1 MFEGCAGGGGRFDA
15 GMLYYF
21 PQSWCSDDTDPIHR
35 LKIQYGTSFGY
46 PPAAMGSHVSA
57 SPNHQSGRS
66 TPLAT
71 RAIVAMSG
79 TFGYELDLQ
88 TLSDEEKEQ
97 VRSQI
102 HTYRSLQPL
111 LLQGRY
117 DRLTDAAT
125 DRHFTAW
132 QLTAADQSTAVINL
146 VVLDPQANPWPI
158 HIRPRHLD
166 PKACYRDSLTGR
178 VCSGAALCHAGL
190 TLPALMGTYP
200 AVQITLERT
209 E

>member
-1 MFEGCAGGGGRFDA
+1 
-15 GMLYYF
+15 
-21 PQSWCSDDTDPIHR
+21 
-35 LKIQYGTSFGY
+35 
-46 PPAAMGSHVSA
+46 
-57 SPNHQSGRS
+57 
-66 TPLAT
+66 
-71 RAIVAMSG
+71 MSG

-125 DRHFTAW
+125 DRYFTAW

-166 PKACYRDSLTGR
+166 PKACLPGFPDRQGLFRRRPVPCRSDTARPDGHLPCCTDH
-178 VCSGAALCHAGL
+178 SGKDG
-190 TLPALMGTYP
+190 MKK
-200 AVQITLERT
+200 
-209 E
+209 